1 MVCSKIP
8 ALFGGGVAQV
18 GFRFVKVL
26 IFEVFSVRCSSR
38 SLMMGGN
45 EDLSFTVCF
54 SKSLI
59 FRSYLT

>member
-1 MVCSKIP
+1 MVCSNIP

-45 EDLSFTVCF
+45 EDLSFAVCF